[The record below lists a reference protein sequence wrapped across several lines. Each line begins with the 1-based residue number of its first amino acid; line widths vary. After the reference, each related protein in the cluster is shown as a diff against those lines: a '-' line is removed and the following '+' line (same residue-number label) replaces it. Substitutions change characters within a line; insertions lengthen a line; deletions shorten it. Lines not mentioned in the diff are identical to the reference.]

1 MMKKFFGWGAILAIG
16 LQLGGCLNDYGPVT
30 TDSVP
35 IAPYSVASHLE
46 TGDQLKII
54 VFGEDALSGIY
65 EISPAGSIAMPL
77 VGSIQAAGRTRSELE
92 HALTRAYAS
101 GKFIQEP
108 KITVSVVSYRPIY
121 VLGEV
126 TTPGKYAYT
135 TGVDVLTAVATAG
148 GFTYRASK
156 TSVLIRHDGDEVW
169 QEYSL
174 GAPILVEPG
183 DLIRIPER
191 YF

>member
-1 MMKKFFGWGAILAIG
+1 MINRILGWGAILATI
-16 LQLGGCLNDYGPVT
+16 LQLGGCYTEYGPVV

-35 IAPYSVASHLE
+35 VASYNVASHLQ
-46 TGDQLKII
+46 TGDQLKVI

-65 EISPAGSIAMPL
+65 DISPAGTISMPL
-77 VGSIQAAGRTRSELE
+77 IGPIMAAGRTRAEVERAITS
-92 HALTRAYAS
+92 AYTR
-101 GKFIQEP
+101 GKFLQEP
-108 KITVSVVSYRPIY
+108 KITVSVATFRPIY

-126 TTPGKYAYT
+126 TTPGRYPYT
-135 TGVDVLTAVATAG
+135 DGLDVLTAVATAG

-156 TSVLIRHDGDEVW
+156 TTALIRHPGEEVW

-174 GAPILVEPG
+174 AAPIAVEPG

>member
-1 MMKKFFGWGAILAIG
+1 MRSE
-16 LQLGGCLNDYGPVT
+16 LQLGGCIQDYGPVT

-35 IAPYSVASHLE
+35 VSPYAVASTLQ
-46 TGDQLKII
+46 TGDELKII
-54 VFGEDALSGIY
+54 IFGEDALSGIY
-65 EISPAGSIAMPL
+65 DISPAGTLSMPL
-77 VGSIQAAGRTRSELE
+77 IGTVRAAGRTRAEVE
-92 HALTRAYAS
+92 HEITRLYAS
-101 GKFIQEP
+101 GKFLQEP
-108 KITVSVVSYRPIY
+108 KITVSVTGYRPFYIF
-121 VLGEV
+121 GEV

-135 TGVDVLTAVATAG
+135 SGLDVLTAVATAG

-156 TSVLIRHDGDEVW
+156 SSVLIRHPGEEVW

-174 GAPILVEPG
+174 AAPLPVEPG

>member
-1 MMKKFFGWGAILAIG
+1 MVDKLFSWCVVFAIA
-16 LQLGGCLNDYGPVT
+16 LQLAGCYAEYGPVT

-35 IAPYSVASHLE
+35 VPPFSVASHLQ

-65 EISPAGSIAMPL
+65 EISPAGTITMPL
-77 VGSIQAAGRTRSELE
+77 IGSIFAAGRTRSEVE
-92 HALTRAYAS
+92 RAITRAYAR
-101 GKFIQEP
+101 GKFLQEP
-108 KITVSVVSYRPIY
+108 KISVSVLAYRPFYIF
-121 VLGEV
+121 GEV
-126 TTPGKYAYT
+126 VVPGQYPYT
-135 TGVDVLTAVATAG
+135 SGLDILTAVATAG

-156 TSVLIRHDGDEVW
+156 STVLIRHAGDEVW

-174 GAPILVEPG
+174 GAPLPIAPG